1 MRGRSSFCGK
11 NLHNALRGTIIKQR
25 SISKEIHRTEGDAVW
40 MKKILFALTALLI
53 MLLFAQSALA
63 DTLTMPDPLD
73 MGFVMSLE
81 SNDDNQYAYTRIYKV
96 IKKENVR
103 DVVLTYLEKL
113 MQYEELSYAQC
124 TTNPSGWIYHLFVAA
139 DGFSYDQFTYSR
151 GEWKTQNCCIAIL
164 YHPEGQLVEF
174 SYSTDFT
181 LPFNT
186 PTPTAKP
193 TAKPTPKTCS
203 ICDGTGKC
211 PDCGG
216 DMWVT
221 EWDWVY
227 VNGSPES
234 QLVTKLCDG
243 VYCYGGSCLKCRDDD

>member
-1 MRGRSSFCGK
+1 MCRRSSFYGK
-11 NLHNALRGTIIKQR
+11 NLHKTPRGIIIKQR
-25 SISKEIHRTEGDAVW
+25 TTSKRIHCTKGYAVW
-40 MKKILFALTALLI
+40 MKKTLFALAALLV
-53 MLLFAQSALA
+53 MLLCAQIALA
-63 DTLTMPDPLD
+63 DTLIMPNPLD

-81 SNDDNQYAYTRIYKV
+81 SNDDNQYAYARTYKV

-113 MQYEELSYAQC
+113 MQFEELSYVQC
-124 TTNPSGWIYHLFVAA
+124 TTSPSGWVYHLFAA
-139 DGFSYDQFTYSR
+139 AEGFSYDRFSYSS
-151 GEWKTQNCCIAIL
+151 GEWETANCCAAIL
-164 YHPEGQLVEF
+164 YHPEKQWVKF

-186 PTPTAKP
+186 PAPTAKP

-203 ICDGTGKC
+203 VCDGTGKC

-221 EWDWVY
+221 KWDWVY

-243 VYCYGGSCLKCRDDD
+243 VYCYGGSCLKCRGDD